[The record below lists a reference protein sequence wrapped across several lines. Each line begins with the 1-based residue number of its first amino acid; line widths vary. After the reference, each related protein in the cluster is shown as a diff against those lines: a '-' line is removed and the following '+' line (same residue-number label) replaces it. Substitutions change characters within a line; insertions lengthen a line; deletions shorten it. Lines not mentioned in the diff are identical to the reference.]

1 MFNRRI
7 INSITK
13 ALVFVVGAFL
23 IILSSNIAIAQSIT
37 DLRANDAVPGT
48 GELADNMIYLP
59 LVINN
64 FYPITPEMPV
74 LNTIS
79 NEDGDGNYT
88 VSWSSSK
95 GATTYTLEED
105 VNADFSNPTT
115 VYSSSS
121 ISTTISGRDV
131 GTYTYRVKASNSYA
145 GSDWSN
151 VESVAVTVL
160 LPDCPQT
167 GPWRGPTSQEDEHE
181 IDFVVEDSPQCQ
193 IALNTLGIEFKDS
206 CGVEKVISLNG
217 SPLITNNHFSFNGTT
232 TTVIGDFSSPYTA
245 SGTFSYNK
253 EGCTASGTWT
263 ADVNLGADYTVSALA
278 VQADGKILVGGSFNW
293 LRGERRD
300 RLARLNP
307 DGTLDDTFI
316 TGANGGV
323 TALAVQSDGKIV
335 VGGIFTELGGET
347 YHGIAR
353 LNSDGTLDTGFN
365 PENYEKNTIYALVVQ
380 ADGKIV
386 VGGYFD
392 RWDGRTRVNI
402 ARLNPDGSL
411 DTAFITTAFDPWM
424 GPVYTLALQND
435 GKILVGINGYLTL
448 PDLKEACPIKR
459 LNPDG
464 STDFTFSVGVKKSNM
479 IGVYPSVRT
488 LLVQPDGNI
497 LIGGHFL
504 ELEGVTRINIGR
516 VNSDGTL
523 DDAFNPGATPS
534 TTGYVYTLFEQSDGK
549 ILVGGGFYTLGGE
562 THYSIGRLNSD
573 GSLDMDFN
581 PEAIGYVHTLAV
593 QADGKIVVGGNFTT
607 LDGQTR
613 NRIGRLNAD
622 GTLDAVFP

>member
-1 MFNRRI
+1 MFNRRT

-48 GELADNMIYLP
+48 GELADSMIYLP

-64 FYPITPEMPV
+64 FSPITPESPV
-74 LNTIS
+74 LNAIS

-88 VSWSSSK
+88 VSWSSSE
-95 GATTYTLEED
+95 GANTYTLEED
-105 VNADFSNPTT
+105 VSAAFSNPTT
-115 VYSSSS
+115 VYSSTS
-121 ISTTISGRDV
+121 ISTDIIGRDV
-131 GTYTYRVKASNSYA
+131 GTYTYRVQASNSYA

-167 GPWRGPTSQEDEHE
+167 GPWRGPTSQEDGHE

-193 IALNTLGIEFKDS
+193 IALDTLGIEFKDS
-206 CGVEKVISLNG
+206 CGVEKVLSLNG
-217 SPLITNNHFSFNGTT
+217 SPLITNNHFSFTGTA
-232 TTVIGDFSSPYTA
+232 TTVTGDFSSPYTA
-245 SGTFSYNK
+245 SGTFSYNE

-263 ADVNLGADYTVSALA
+263 ADVNLGV
-278 VQADGKILVGGSFNW
+278 NW

-386 VGGYFD
+386 VGGYFE

-435 GKILVGINGYLTL
+435 GKILVGINGYLGF
-448 PDLKEACPIKR
+448 PDLKQHCPIKR

-464 STDFTFSVGVKKSNM
+464 STDFTFFVGVEGNM

-504 ELEGVTRINIGR
+504 EMEGVSRINIGR

-534 TTGYVYTLFEQSDGK
+534 TNGYVYTLFEQSDGK

-573 GSLDMDFN
+573 GSPDIDFN

-622 GTLDAVFP
+622 GTLDAAFP